1 VVILISL
8 RTILGK
14 HQLEYNEALRL
25 TLSRGTGDTIPYT
38 CYNATDKSISALVTP
53 ATTDVSDT
61 APGIIFTS
69 RYLETR
75 ACLREQA
82 KYGDL
87 VGTAFT
93 ARDMMQIVDA
103 LQEDGLLRF
112 WGTSNVSVTRTE
124 AYISTG
130 FSYGS
135 ALGAAA
141 AAMFPD
147 RMDKVVIDAVVN
159 LRQYYTGLYVS
170 IETAEVGY

>member
-1 VVILISL
+1 
-8 RTILGK
+8 
-14 HQLEYNEALRL
+14 
-25 TLSRGTGDTIPYT
+25 LSSGTGDTIPYT
-38 CYNATDKSISALVTP
+38 CYNATDNEISALVTP
-53 ATTDVSDT
+53 SKTDVSDT

-69 RYLETR
+69 RYLQTR

-112 WGTSNVSVTRTE
+112 WGMSYVAMLGTN
-124 AYISTG
+124 AYRFKG

-170 IETAEVGY
+170 IKLAGVGY